1 MERDDDEFGTKNF
14 STKRCEIRN
23 LLLRFRPHSRGQE
36 DYDWVRAKM
45 ASQATFY
52 GVPLRLISLV
62 ILVVQ
67 NSALTILLHYASP
80 RPLSLS
86 LRRL

>member
-1 MERDDDEFGTKNF
+1 
-14 STKRCEIRN
+14 
-23 LLLRFRPHSRGQE
+23 
-36 DYDWVRAKM
+36 M

-67 NSALTILLHYASP
+67 NSALTILLHYVRLAAFTALLQTQSAN
-80 RPLSLS
+80 LSL
-86 LRRL
+86 

>member
-1 MERDDDEFGTKNF
+1 
-14 STKRCEIRN
+14 
-23 LLLRFRPHSRGQE
+23 
-36 DYDWVRAKM
+36 M

-67 NSALTILLHYASP
+67 NSALTILLHYVRFHSVWW
-80 RPLSLS
+80 LTLQLVS
-86 LRRL
+86 

>member
-1 MERDDDEFGTKNF
+1 MR
-14 STKRCEIRN
+14 IRL
-23 LLLRFRPHSRGQE
+23 LLLRLRSYSRGWH
-36 DYDWVRAKM
+36 DCDWVRVKM

-67 NSALTILLHYASP
+67 NSALTILLHYVRFQPVWLLTLQFVS
-80 RPLSLS
+80 
-86 LRRL
+86 

>member
-1 MERDDDEFGTKNF
+1 MR
-14 STKRCEIRN
+14 
-23 LLLRFRPHSRGQE
+23 SR
-36 DYDWVRAKM
+36 M

-67 NSALTILLHYASP
+67 NSALTILLHYVSP
-80 RPLSLS
+80 AWLCTSL
-86 LRRL
+86 